1 MKDLSVSK
9 IISLVVLVLFVGGF
23 IVLRV
28 FDWTLGEGYI
38 TVHNERLH
46 VLIASTPSQIYKGLG
61 DRNSLD
67 EYQGMVLDFGATG
80 RHGIVMRDMKF
91 PIDIVWVKKGV
102 IVDIAK
108 FIPVEQ
114 LADGAWTPYFPREA
128 ANAVLEL
135 PAGGADK
142 YGLKIGDKI
151 VVGE

>member
-1 MKDLSVSK
+1 MSIRLWAGMENGFLVYGKGSVSYVSSAKSAGIAEGDIILSVE
-9 IISLVVLVLFVGGF
+9 GQA
-23 IVLRV
+23 
-28 FDWTLGEGYI
+28 LGY
-38 TVHNERLH
+38 R
-46 VLIASTPSQIYKGLG
+46 K
-61 DRNSLD
+61 SLD
-67 EYQGMVLDFGATG
+67 EYQGMVLDFGTTG

-114 LADGAWTPYFPREA
+114 PTDGAWTPYFPREE

-135 PAGGADK
+135 PAGDADK